1 MKLSRKQV
9 HGLANEML
17 IKWLFSVYRNVKGKG
32 MQTLLTVKGLLH
44 GFYFLIKARDYITD
58 VN

>member
-1 MKLSRKQV
+1 MKSRKHV
-9 HGLANEML
+9 YGLPNEMS
-17 IKWLFSVYRNVKGKG
+17 IKWLLSVYRNVKGKG

-44 GFYFLIKARDYITD
+44 GFYFLIEARDYITG